1 MSCVARSDVNPHS
14 ELEKYLRARP
24 TKIVVRDHEQSCSKL
39 NQIEAHDVGNHNTNQ
54 SKLNIF
60 SGANWKAVLWV
71 QIEIAV
77 RSHLS
82 VAY

>member
-1 MSCVARSDVNPHS
+1 MSRVAD
-14 ELEKYLRARP
+14 
-24 TKIVVRDHEQSCSKL
+24 SKL

-60 SGANWKAVLWV
+60 SGANWKSVLRV

-82 VAY
+82 WLINKV